1 MNSHTLRPSGALW
14 AAAIIAAP
22 ALGLTHLFGILPA
35 AGLAVFLL
43 AVLAMLLQHKLYH
56 LMVLIGIGLLF
67 CVFIEP
73 APSDILLCAAVPIG
87 LLTGLYRPRF
97 YGRAL
102 PAIILFGAYF
112 VACLPG
118 IARAADQADSLQ
130 YHLVTL
136 YLFLIA
142 LFFCTYATSG
152 NVNSMLRAY
161 LVAAALSFVLGLAG
175 FLGLFPDYLMADD
188 FRIKGLFKDPNVFG
202 PFFVP
207 AILLLVDDMG
217 RRTLVKARAAV
228 HVALI
233 SFLSLGVI
241 FSFSRGAWINLLV
254 SIFVFLLLNG
264 KLVNILKPRVLVP
277 AAAGL
282 FLLGWLLFSPLLS
295 KTGIPEFLL
304 DRAQPQSYDTERFDT
319 QRGGLKLALENPLG
333 VGAGQF
339 ENEIAKITKFRLS
352 AHSLYIR
359 TAAENG
365 AAGFVLLMASIAY
378 LLACLF
384 FSHKKSLGEKKRQP
398 VPAPPDGKRPPAP
411 VENGASCAFCI
422 AVLCGLLVSGI
433 AVDIIHWRHFWL
445 FTGVGLYNINRE
457 E

>member
-1 MNSHTLRPSGALW
+1 MNTNTLRSSAALW
-14 AAAIIAAP
+14 AAAIIIASASGL
-22 ALGLTHLFGILPA
+22 AHFLGVLPA
-35 AGLAVFLL
+35 AGLALFLMAAL
-43 AVLAMLLQHKLYH
+43 IITLQHKLYH
-56 LMVLIGIGLLF
+56 LMVIMGIGLLF

-73 APSDILLCAAVPIG
+73 APSDALLCAAVPLG
-87 LLTGLYRPRF
+87 LITGLYKPRF

-102 PAIILFGAYF
+102 PAVILFGAYF
-112 VACLPG
+112 IACLPG
-118 IARAADQADSLQ
+118 IARAGDQADSLQ

-142 LFFCTYATSG
+142 LFFCTYATSD

-161 LVAAALSFVLGLAG
+161 IAAAVISFALGLAG
-175 FLGLFPDYLMADD
+175 FLGFFRDYLMADE
-188 FRIKGLFKDPNVFG
+188 FRVKALFKDPNVFG

-207 AILLLVDDMG
+207 AILLLVDDVG
-217 RRTLVKARAAV
+217 RRTLVKARPVV
-228 HVALI
+228 HIFLI
-233 SFLSLGVI
+233 SLLSLGVI

-254 SIFVFLLLNG
+254 SLFVFLFLNG
-264 KLVNILKPRVLVP
+264 KLAKILKPRFLIP

-282 FLLGWLLFSPLLS
+282 LILGWLLFSPLLS

-304 DRAQPQSYDTERFDT
+304 DRAQLQSYDSERFDT
-319 QRGGLKLALENPLG
+319 QRGGIKLVLENPLG

-365 AAGFVLLMASIAY
+365 VAGFILLMSALLY
-378 LLACLF
+378 LLICLYF
-384 FSHKKSLGEKKRQP
+384 NHKKALDEKERQP
-398 VPAPPDGKRPPAP
+398 IPPPSDSSPPVP